1 MMQIFNYTAKNAQG
15 MVVRDEITAESRQEA
30 LYELRGRGLT
40 AVHLQEMAPRAVDP
54 GEDMP
59 GKIKPDKKTSG
70 NRKIPL
76 KSGRIKPA
84 DMAVFCRQ
92 LAISINSGLTLRDT
106 LSGIYEDLNDFPAM
120 KKLVGDL
127 ADKLQEGIPF
137 SVAVAAYP
145 ERFSPVFVGLVRA
158 AEASGTMGETL
169 DQLAKY
175 MEASEKLRRKV
186 TSMMAYPLF
195 VACFFLII
203 CLIMVFVIVPR
214 FQDIFTG
221 LGANLPKL
229 TTTVF
234 AINNFV
240 VANFLYLILL
250 LAAIFASLWL
260 YRRTEGGKAVL
271 AKIRLKMPIT
281 GKIITMYIL
290 ARICRC
296 LAILL
301 KSGVAVVT
309 ALEIV
314 STVGDNRIIE
324 SAIMTARSR
333 IIAGNAIAGSLGQA
347 QLFPALLIRMI
358 GVGEGAGKLPEVLDR
373 VADSYEDQVE
383 ASLATGMALLEPV
396 IITVFG
402 MMVLVL
408 ILSIYLPVFTVS
420 SSIR

>member
-1 MMQIFNYTAKNAQG
+1 
-15 MVVRDEITAESRQEA
+15 
-30 LYELRGRGLT
+30 
-40 AVHLQEMAPRAVDP
+40 
-54 GEDMP
+54 
-59 GKIKPDKKTSG
+59 
-70 NRKIPL
+70 
-76 KSGRIKPA
+76 
-84 DMAVFCRQ
+84 
-92 LAISINSGLTLRDT
+92 
-106 LSGIYEDLNDFPAM
+106 
-120 KKLVGDL
+120 
-127 ADKLQEGIPF
+127 
-137 SVAVAAYP
+137 VAVAAYP

-250 LAAIFASLWL
+250 LAAIFTSLWL

>member
-1 MMQIFNYTAKNAQG
+1 MQIFNYTAKNAQG
-15 MVVRDEITAESRQEA
+15 MVVREEITAESRQEA

-40 AVHLQEMAPRAVDP
+40 AVHLQETAPRAVDP
-54 GEDMP
+54 GVDMP
-59 GKIKPDKKTSG
+59 GKLNPDKKTSG
-70 NRKIPL
+70 NRKISL

-120 KKLVGDL
+120 KKLVGNL

-137 SVAVAAYP
+137 SEAVAAHP
-145 ERFSPVFVGLVRA
+145 ERFSPVFIGLVRA

-195 VACFFLII
+195 VACFFVII
-203 CLIMVFVIVPR
+203 CLIMVFFIVPR
-214 FQDIFTG
+214 FQSIFTG
-221 LGANLPKL
+221 LGADLPKL

-234 AINNFV
+234 AINNFIV
-240 VANFLYLILL
+240 GNFLYLILL
-250 LAAIFASLWL
+250 LVAIFASLWL
-260 YRRTEGGKAVL
+260 YRRTESGKAVV
-271 AKIRLKMPIT
+271 AKMRLQMPIT

-314 STVGDNRIIE
+314 ANVGDNRMIE

-347 QLFPALLIRMI
+347 KLFPSLLIRMI

-408 ILSIYLPVFTVS
+408 VLSIYLPVFTVS
-420 SSIR
+420 MSIK